1 MRSVHGPRMRD
12 RLFTILLTVESRRVK
27 QGLKTPTEQNPK
39 QNKKLL
45 IVYSVS
51 VFIHGIT

>member
-12 RLFTILLTVESRRVK
+12 RLLTILQTVVSRRVK
-27 QGLKTPTEQNPK
+27 QGLKTPTEHNPK
-39 QNKKLL
+39 QNKNLL

-51 VFIHGIT
+51 VFIYGIT

>member
-12 RLFTILLTVESRRVK
+12 RLFTILQTVVSRRAK
-27 QGLKTPTEQNPK
+27 QGLKTPTEHNPK
-39 QNKKLL
+39 QNQNLL

-51 VFIHGIT
+51 VFIYGIT

>member
-12 RLFTILLTVESRRVK
+12 RLFTILQTVVSRRVK
-27 QGLKTPTEQNPK
+27 QRLKTPTEHNPK
-39 QNKKLL
+39 QNQNLL

-51 VFIHGIT
+51 VFIYGIT